1 MPVLTFPSDFVSD
14 TPFLTR
20 ALDDFNREHGS
31 SLRFD
36 ELTTHDQSEI
46 AQRAARL
53 KKGNA

>member
-53 KKGNA
+53 KKVNA